1 MKKSF
6 LLGAILALASTAF
19 AQAPEKLSYQAVVRD
34 FGGTLLT
41 QEVIGMRLSIL
52 QGSEAGIAVYVE
64 RQTPTSNEN
73 GLVSLEIG
81 AGEFISGSFTDID
94 WADGPYYLKREIDP
108 TGGSIYTITGTAE
121 LLSVPYALYSKR
133 TQVHADG
140 AYNLNYY
147 LSSDNNTGTG
157 NLETLL
163 STSINWLG
171 GRVIMVSGSIN
182 LTFQFPEEAIDNGIG
197 GGTAD
202 LDMYLRYGNQ
212 VINVINFKG
221 VQIEDDAQI
230 TLPISALIPNSVAG
244 SSMQFSVRGGNSSQ
258 TFTMSTIEPGG
269 PVEIYGPYPI
279 GVSVSTVLSVVE
291 L

>member
-6 LLGAILALASTAF
+6 LLSTLLALASSAF
-19 AQAPEKLSYQAVVRD
+19 AQAPEKLSYQAVIRD
-34 FGGTLLT
+34 IGGTLLT
-41 QEVIGMRLSIL
+41 QEVIGMQLSIL
-52 QGSEAGIAVYVE
+52 QGSETGPAVYVE

-81 AGEFISGSFTDID
+81 AGEFISGNFSEID

-108 TGGSIYTITGTAE
+108 TGGFIYTITGIAE

-140 AYNLNYY
+140 AYNLNYD
-147 LSSDNNTGTG
+147 LPSDNNTGTG

-171 GRVIMVSGSIN
+171 DRVIMVSGTIH
-182 LTFQFPEEAIDNGIG
+182 LEFHIPQVAIDNGIG

-202 LDMYLRYGNQ
+202 VEMYLRYGNQ
-212 VINVINFKG
+212 VISVVNFEG
-221 VQIEDDAQI
+221 VQIEDEAQV

-244 SSMQFSVRGGNSSQ
+244 TSMQFRVEGGNSSQ
-258 TFTMSTIEPGG
+258 TFSIATIEPGG
-269 PVEIYGPYPI
+269 SGQTYGPYPI
-279 GVSVSTVLSVVE
+279 DVSVSTVLHVVE

>member
-6 LLGAILALASTAF
+6 LLSTLLALASSAF

-34 FGGTLLT
+34 IGGTLLT

-52 QGSEAGIAVYVE
+52 QGSEAGPAVYVE
-64 RQTPTSNEN
+64 RQSPSSNEN

-81 AGEFISGSFTDID
+81 AGEFISGNFSEID

-108 TGGSIYTITGTAE
+108 TGGFLYTITGTAE

-147 LSSDNNTGTG
+147 WPGEISTGG
-157 NLETLL
+157 DGVTLL
-163 STSINWLG
+163 NTAINWLG
-171 GRVIMVSGSIN
+171 DRVIMVSGTIN
-182 LTFQFPEEAIDNGIG
+182 LEFHIPQVAIDNGIG

-202 LDMYLRYGNQ
+202 LDMYLLYGSQ
-212 VINVINFKG
+212 VINVINFRG
-221 VQIEDDAQI
+221 IQIEDEAQV

-244 SSMQFSVRGGNSSQ
+244 TSMQFNVEGGNSSQ
-258 TFTMSTIEPGG
+258 TFIIATVDPGNPG
-269 PVEIYGPYPI
+269 EVYGPYPI
-279 GVSVSTVLSVVE
+279 GVSVSTVLHVVE